1 MTPCET
7 HDSPATIYLFI
18 CVCLM
23 DLHDARRLR
32 HLGFGAV
39 CRPKDL
45 ESPQRGAIKV
55 ERQCFT
61 LRLTRHTVAI
71 MFSMISV
78 HASDPL
84 SRISSPSQVLV
95 RISSNPEQRL
105 RHPGSS
111 RSKRRARLW
120 IGLSAPVVDVADLAK
135 HAAHRSAQ
143 RRRQPAQDGPGP
155 VYFMATQA

>member
-1 MTPCET
+1 
-7 HDSPATIYLFI
+7 
-18 CVCLM
+18 M

-111 RSKRRARLW
+111 RSKRRARL
-120 IGLSAPVVDVADLAK
+120 GPFSPGRRCRRPSEARGTPKRAASAPAGS
-135 HAAHRSAQ
+135 RW
-143 RRRQPAQDGPGP
+143 PGP
-155 VYFMATQA
+155 CVFYGDAGIKYIRCAGHQSPCQWQQ